1 MTSLLSVIPAVEA
14 AGLLGAFGLIA
25 RLLRRVR
32 RLEIRSNTTAAQVL
46 DVAREAHHMGAAMAA
61 RLSAQ
66 QAALETQAAKPR
78 RSRAAKPVADMAV
91 RVTAVAPPPLVARP
105 AMPEEGPSDPENPA
119 SDQDLA
125 RERGMDPLGIAIQRK
140 LVSQAARSA

>member
-1 MTSLLSVIPAVEA
+1 MTSLLSLIPAVEA
-14 AGLLGAFGLIA
+14 AGLLGAFGVIA
-25 RLLRRVR
+25 HLQRRVR
-32 RLEIRSNTTAAQVL
+32 KLEIRSTTTVAQVL

-66 QAALETQAAKPR
+66 QTLLETQAAKPR
-78 RSRAAKPVADMAV
+78 RARAGKPAADMAV
-91 RVTAVAPPPLVARP
+91 RMTAIAPPLP
-105 AMPEEGPSDPENPA
+105 ALPSAPEVGPSDPENPA

-125 RERGMDPLGIAIQRK
+125 RERGMDPLGVAIQRK